1 MWMNP
6 QEYICQIYWKV
17 IGIEQCVKN
26 SEPRN
31 LLWEIGERR
40 KKVPSEELMMIC
52 KLVLLCRRRE
62 HHSVEHF
69 LQDLAFP
76 QHRVVTID
84 PSYNGY
90 SVLKIWQLNTSFLI
104 VNYIITVQACAPRGW
119 RREFLDPLL
128 DGSVWLV
135 SLLSLNIQEWCFRR
149 GNFTKTSMLVFT
161 HVNIIQCDNA
171 NLMNIIVHTKPQKT
185 LPKLTYIQWVP

>member
-1 MWMNP
+1 M
-6 QEYICQIYWKV
+6 
-17 IGIEQCVKN
+17 
-26 SEPRN
+26 
-31 LLWEIGERR
+31 
-40 KKVPSEELMMIC
+40 
-52 KLVLLCRRRE
+52 
-62 HHSVEHF
+62 EHF

-135 SLLSLNIQEWCFRR
+135 SLLSLNIQE
-149 GNFTKTSMLVFT
+149 
-161 HVNIIQCDNA
+161 
-171 NLMNIIVHTKPQKT
+171 
-185 LPKLTYIQWVP
+185 